1 MNRSVHA
8 EMTRMTSPRGD
19 RCPHGE
25 ARMRRDIYTDVSN
38 RADGREDFLEEETYE
53 LKSEG

>member
-1 MNRSVHA
+1 
-8 EMTRMTSPRGD
+8 MTSPRGD

-25 ARMRRDIYTDVSN
+25 AQMRDIYPDVSN
-38 RADGREDFLEEETYE
+38 RADVREDFLEEETYE

>member
-1 MNRSVHA
+1 
-8 EMTRMTSPRGD
+8 MTRMTSPRGD